1 MKIKERVIEQM
12 NIAIENDWLRMGQ
25 RLINALT
32 ALNENNK
39 DAIISSIFYM
49 DDKTFL
55 KTIWKPQNNIK
66 NDIYEVI
73 DIRHWDNV
81 TIQQEGERPE

>member
-32 ALNENNK
+32 ALNDNNK

-49 DDKTFL
+49 DDKKFL
-55 KTIWKPQNNIK
+55 ETIWKPQK
-66 NDIYEVI
+66 
-73 DIRHWDNV
+73 
-81 TIQQEGERPE
+81 

>member
-1 MKIKERVIEQM
+1 MKLKERVIEQM

-25 RLINALT
+25 RLINNLS

-49 DDKTFL
+49 DDKKFL
-55 KTIWKPQNNIK
+55 ETIWKPQ
-66 NDIYEVI
+66 
-73 DIRHWDNV
+73 
-81 TIQQEGERPE
+81 Q

>member
-1 MKIKERVIEQM
+1 MKLKEKLIEQM

-25 RLINALT
+25 RLINSLS

-49 DDKTFL
+49 DDKKFL
-55 KTIWKPQNNIK
+55 ETIWKPQ
-66 NDIYEVI
+66 
-73 DIRHWDNV
+73 
-81 TIQQEGERPE
+81 Q

>member
-1 MKIKERVIEQM
+1 MKLKEKVIEQM

-25 RLINALT
+25 RLINNLS

-49 DDKTFL
+49 DDKKFL
-55 KTIWKPQNNIK
+55 ETIWKPQ
-66 NDIYEVI
+66 
-73 DIRHWDNV
+73 
-81 TIQQEGERPE
+81 Q